1 MANIFSLTQFI
12 HIAME
17 YCELGD
23 LDKYLSNPIN
33 CPDRRL
39 PESEVHEISSQILE
53 ALDIMHRES
62 FCHRDLKLA
71 VSLSK
76 ISPAGI

>member
-1 MANIFSLTQFI
+1 
-12 HIAME
+12 ME

-23 LDKYLSNPIN
+23 LDKYLCNPTN

-39 PESEVHEISSQILE
+39 PESEVQEISSQILE

-71 VSLSK
+71 VSFCT
-76 ISPAGI
+76 ISPADTR